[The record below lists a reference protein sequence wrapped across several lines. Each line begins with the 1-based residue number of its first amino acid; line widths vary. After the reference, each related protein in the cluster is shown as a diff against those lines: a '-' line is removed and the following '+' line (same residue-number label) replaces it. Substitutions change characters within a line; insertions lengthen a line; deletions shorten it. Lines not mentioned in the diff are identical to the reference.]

1 MDTADPRPVDRTHA
15 FGVDYR
21 LSVMDR
27 FGMWL
32 SKRQI
37 ERQVRGLRG
46 KRIADIGCGH
56 NALFVRSVLDVVEHA
71 TLVDVTLAE
80 DLKAHPKLTS
90 WEGMLPGVLEGIP
103 SGSFDVVVCNN
114 TLEHLWDP
122 EAVVTRIRTLLRPG
136 GTCFLNVPSWRG
148 KRVLEAAAFRFGLT
162 VREEIDDHKAYYDR
176 RELWKLVVRAG
187 FKPSHVTCRAHKFGL
202 NTYAVCS
209 VD

>member
-1 MDTADPRPVDRTHA
+1 MKTGEHRQVERTQA
-15 FGVDYR
+15 FGVDYE

-32 SKRQI
+32 STRQI
-37 ERQVRGLRG
+37 DRQVGGLRG
-46 KRIADIGCGH
+46 KRLADIGCGH
-56 NALFVRSVLDVVEHA
+56 NAWFVRSVVDEVERAMVVDI
-71 TLVDVTLAE
+71 TIAE
-80 DLKAHPKLTS
+80 DLKAHPKLTTR
-90 WEGMLPGVLEGIP
+90 EGMLPDVLEGVP

-122 EAVVTRIRTLLRPG
+122 EAVVRRIRAMLRPG
-136 GTCFLNVPSWRG
+136 GTCFLNVPSWSG

-176 RELWKLVVRAG
+176 RELWKLVVRSG
-187 FKPSHVTCRAHKFGL
+187 FKPSHVACRSHKFGL

-209 VD
+209 ID